1 MTQSHADHEHRAH
14 DAHGPHDAHGRSHDG
29 HSHDG
34 HVHTRHVSSSA
45 LGWSLLIVLGFGFVE
60 VVVGFLSGSLALVS
74 DGVHMLTDS
83 AALGIAWIARWVARR
98 EAGPRM
104 SFGYGRA
111 EPLAAMLN
119 AVFYLAVLVF
129 IVVEAFGRLR
139 APTSIDVEIALP
151 VAIVGMAV
159 NAGVWHLLHG
169 QRHDHNVRGALLHV
183 IGDFAGS
190 AIAITALVT
199 VWFTGW
205 TLIDPILTL
214 AICVLLLVATARLL
228 RDSGRVLMNAAPAGV
243 DPARVEA
250 TLRAPAG
257 VRSVH
262 DLHLWSLGDG
272 RPALSAH
279 VGIDDIAQWPRI
291 LAEIRAS
298 MDEIHGIDH
307 LTLQPEATAD
317 ETLLQLQER
326 LCRRRP

>member
-1 MTQSHADHEHRAH
+1 MTHRHAAHEHAHEHRAH
-14 DAHGPHDAHGRSHDG
+14 DEHG
-29 HSHDG
+29 HSHAQ
-34 HVHTRHVSSSA
+34 HVSSSA

-60 VVVGFLSGSLALVS
+60 VAVGFLSGSLALVS

-129 IVVEAFGRLR
+129 IVVEAFARLR
-139 APTSIDVEIALP
+139 APASIDVDVALP
-151 VAIVGMAV
+151 VAVAGMAV
-159 NAGVWHLLHG
+159 NAGVWRLLHG
-169 QRHDHNVRGALLHV
+169 ARHEQNIRGALLHV

-214 AICVLLLVATARLL
+214 AICVLLLVATVRLL
-228 RDSGRVLMNAAPAGV
+228 RDSGSVLMNAAPAGV

-250 TLRAPAG
+250 TLRAPSG

-279 VGIDDIAQWPRI
+279 VGIDDIADWPRI
-291 LAEIRAS
+291 LAEIRVS
-298 MDEIHGIDH
+298 MDEVHGIAH
-307 LTLQPEATAD
+307 LTLQPEAAAD
-317 ETLLQLQER
+317 EALLQLQER
-326 LCRRRP
+326 LCRRTE